1 MFWEV
6 RLDPTTGR
14 LYSYNTK
21 DGAVQAG
28 PQAGYKSAAG
38 KSILKVARFVAQP
51 WRSLLPSL
59 FGAPEPLQIKRRM
72 PKDDKNL
79 PLTMLRDHQNLHMM
93 IDMLIRLK
101 GLQLGRFTASP
112 LSPNGSGAAV
122 VAAGGEGEDDF
133 RDEFDHEISLMDADM
148 DARDELTEV
157 QFCEKI
163 KTHYGI
169 DLQVGPPNIH
179 SVVVTSNEV

>member
-1 MFWEV
+1 MPNV
-6 RLDPTTGR
+6 RARLSRPLRPDADELFYFLDPTTGR

-72 PKDDKNL
+72 PKDDKK
-79 PLTMLRDHQNLHMM
+79 HM
-93 IDMLIRLK
+93 K
-101 GLQLGRFTASP
+101 
-112 LSPNGSGAAV
+112 
-122 VAAGGEGEDDF
+122 
-133 RDEFDHEISLMDADM
+133 
-148 DARDELTEV
+148 
-157 QFCEKI
+157 
-163 KTHYGI
+163 
-169 DLQVGPPNIH
+169 
-179 SVVVTSNEV
+179 